1 MLCCLPALGTFYL
14 SQSMR
19 RKVSPYHTCPNQN
32 RIFCMLH
39 GEKKV
44 TTSPRRR
51 SEQRRPGGTAQTQA
65 NNSIL
70 NRNDRNLINTRI
82 CWPASEELHRD
93 RSSDAPDH
101 PISLVWLQRDMGM
114 QQQQRC
120 RVERG
125 EWSGEGRQV
134 EGGGGT
140 SFTYLEASSY
150 RSRLVV
156 CIGKRK
162 ITDLICLTNCS
173 AKAHTRTDKQRRRK
187 REGERQ
193 ADIQRDSQQVSRH
206 IEISSKDRT
215 TSWPQRPRTRV
226 IKNVDN
232 DGAPNKPHWN
242 ILTAV
247 WQALRFKR
255 NVSSAFEVFRSLT
268 KPADSWDQSR
278 AELHSWLFLSLS
290 LSLPYHVDNNDN
302 RWEERQRLG
311 QQPICY
317 TFSTF
322 CFLNIYF
329 FWASVTV
336 SWPWIHSRYNSLE
349 NL

>member
-51 SEQRRPGGTAQTQA
+51 SEQRRPGGTAQAQA

-82 CWPASEELHRD
+82 CWTESEELHRE

-114 QQQQRC
+114 QQQQHC
-120 RVERG
+120 RIERR
-125 EWSGEGRQV
+125 ERRQV
-134 EGGGGT
+134 EGGT

-173 AKAHTRTDKQRRRK
+173 AKTHTRTD
-187 REGERQ
+187 REGERERGGRE
-193 ADIQRDSQQVSRH
+193 ADRQTFRETVNKSAVILRSHQKTAQQVGP
-206 IEISSKDRT
+206 KDPEPE
-215 TSWPQRPRTRV
+215 W
-226 IKNVDN
+226 
-232 DGAPNKPHWN
+232 
-242 ILTAV
+242 
-247 WQALRFKR
+247 
-255 NVSSAFEVFRSLT
+255 
-268 KPADSWDQSR
+268 
-278 AELHSWLFLSLS
+278 
-290 LSLPYHVDNNDN
+290 
-302 RWEERQRLG
+302 
-311 QQPICY
+311 
-317 TFSTF
+317 
-322 CFLNIYF
+322 
-329 FWASVTV
+329 
-336 SWPWIHSRYNSLE
+336 
-349 NL
+349 